1 MWLKLKTPPLFL
13 INAKLQEK
21 SMNLC
26 EYTYFGGIC
35 VYVTRFTL
43 ALLFICFYRFKRQ
56 RPNQGAGGMPH
67 RSRGTTHTCLQSLA
81 PESEHANVFRS
92 AQPEKGMLAAFSR
105 VRCCTMGRGKME
117 QRGVMTRADTSSS
130 LSLFSGVLL
139 VTLWLVR
146 KPQA

>member
-1 MWLKLKTPPLFL
+1 MTGTCQRKGDP
-13 INAKLQEK
+13 
-21 SMNLC
+21 
-26 EYTYFGGIC
+26 
-35 VYVTRFTL
+35 
-43 ALLFICFYRFKRQ
+43 FKRQ

-117 QRGVMTRADTSSS
+117 QRGVMTRAC
-130 LSLFSGVLL
+130 L
-139 VTLWLVR
+139 
-146 KPQA
+146 Q